1 MFLVPEQAPCCLTVL
16 GLMSWGSKNKK
27 LDESESPTQPGKC
40 FLPRTAEQ
48 RVELPLRIRPPA
60 AGYFGPCSRGS
71 PRPGGSNLLRE
82 LGRVQLG

>member
-16 GLMSWGSKNKK
+16 GLTSWGSKNKK
-27 LDESESPTQPGKC
+27 LDESESPTQPGSVSCQGRRAAGGAALAHK
-40 FLPRTAEQ
+40 A
-48 RVELPLRIRPPA
+48 PA

-82 LGRVQLG
+82 LGRVQIG